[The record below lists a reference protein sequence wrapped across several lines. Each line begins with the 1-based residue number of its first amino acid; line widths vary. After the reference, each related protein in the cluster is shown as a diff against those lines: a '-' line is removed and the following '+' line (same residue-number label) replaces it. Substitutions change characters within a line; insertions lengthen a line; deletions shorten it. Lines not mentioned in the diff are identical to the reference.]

1 MCPRMTLAISRTMAS
16 FRSDGL
22 AGRIKEALTAEQVA
36 KRYGYDPNRTGFVS
50 CPFHTGDRTASL
62 KLYPSSGGWHC
73 FGCGKGGSVI
83 DFVMELFGISFQQA
97 LLRINEDFGLGLTG
111 RRPTHAEASR
121 AARER
126 SEEAARLNRYRREY
140 ESRTVLYRALWEAK
154 QTGPGA
160 PLYDTACRELDAMDE
175 WFSQNPWR

>member
-1 MCPRMTLAISRTMAS
+1 MWPRMTLAISRMMAS
-16 FRSDGL
+16 SRSDGL

-36 KRYGYDPNRTGFVS
+36 RRYGYEPNRTGFMS

-62 KLYPSSGGWHC
+62 KLYPGSGGWHC
-73 FGCGKGGSVI
+73 FGCGKGGSVV

-97 LLRINEDFGLGLTG
+97 LLRINEDFGLGAT
-111 RRPTHAEASR
+111 RAEASR

-160 PLYDTACRELDAMDE
+160 PLYATACRELDAMDE